1 MKITKSQLRK
11 IIKEEV
17 SKVLLEEEESS
28 FMDAYRKA
36 EAEKDPEERE
46 GLFQLAYNDA
56 DSDDEVDKFLS
67 KLKADGLDKE
77 YEDFS
82 RPMDLEMS
90 RHVHGKGKSYPKFGG
105 AMQKRGDEQEAKARA
120 ARLRKQG
127 KIK

>member
-1 MKITKSQLRK
+1 MKITKSHLRK

-17 SKVLLEEEESS
+17 SKVLSEEREPS

-36 EAEKDPEERE
+36 KAEKDPEKRE
-46 GLFQLAYNDA
+46 GLFQIAYQDA
-56 DSDDEVDKFLS
+56 DADHKTSEFLS
-67 KLKADGLDKE
+67 QLSTDGLDKE
-77 YEDFS
+77 YDFFS

-90 RHVHGKGKSYPKFGG
+90 RHVNQDGKFY
-105 AMQKRGDEQEAKARA
+105 ATAAQKRGDEQEAKARA